1 MNKFIGHGR
10 LTEDPKLETTGSGV
24 EYCKFTL
31 AITRPT
37 GKDKEKQTDFIPC
50 TVWRQSAAFLCKY
63 AHKGD
68 GVIVEGRLESRK
80 YEKDGQK
87 RTAYDVQVDRI
98 ELAERKGDGAYG
110 NMPAGF
116 TPIDDSTDEMPF

>member
-1 MNKFIGHGR
+1 MNIVILHGR
-10 LTEDPKLETTGSGV
+10 LTDEPKLETTSGGV
-24 EYCKFTL
+24 EYCKFTV
-31 AITRPT
+31 AVNRIV

-68 GVIVEGRLESRK
+68 GVCIEGRLESRK

-87 RTAYDVQVDRI
+87 RTAYDVQVDRV
-98 ELAERKGDGAYG
+98 ELAEKSGGG
-110 NMPAGF
+110 NGGF
-116 TPIDDSTDEMPF
+116 APVIHDEDLPF

>member
-10 LTEDPKLETTGSGV
+10 LTEDPTLETTGSGV

-87 RTAYDVQVDRI
+87 RTAYDVQVDRV
-98 ELAERKGDGAYG
+98 ELAERKGDGASGG
-110 NMPAGF
+110 NAGGF
-116 TPIDDSTDEMPF
+116 TEVDTSELPF

>member
-10 LTEDPKLETTGSGV
+10 LTEEPKLEMTGSGV

-31 AITRPT
+31 AINRPT

-98 ELAERKGDGAYG
+98 ELAEKSNGKQGGGDAG
-110 NMPAGF
+110 GF
-116 TPIDDSTDEMPF
+116 TEVDTSELPF